1 MRKGLIGV
9 LIWLGLLAGCNGE
22 PIYGGVS
29 LIAYNYTP
37 WSLNPIRISDASG
50 NVAGSSTLP
59 PGGGEGSVSCCY
71 MFKGTD
77 FTVKWSGGDPDLMRE
92 HMYDGKYDEVIFKK
106 QTAVHFPPTEVPD
119 GDGTLILELHIYPD
133 EHMELA
139 LSRKLEGQA
148 RIPIVETTHWLYEKY
163 RNELV
168 GYDQAYELRDVLA
181 KVTKQAWIQY
191 GIEDVE
197 DMRGYMYLYFIV
209 ASDFD
214 KNVEVAKILKDPN
227 RKPGD
232 FGRAVAALSEE
243 KIAQIKASGKPP
255 GEKNVQ

>member
-1 MRKGLIGV
+1 
-9 LIWLGLLAGCNGE
+9 
-22 PIYGGVS
+22 
-29 LIAYNYTP
+29 
-37 WSLNPIRISDASG
+37 
-50 NVAGSSTLP
+50 
-59 PGGGEGSVSCCY
+59 
-71 MFKGTD
+71 
-77 FTVKWSGGDPDLMRE
+77 
-92 HMYDGKYDEVIFKK
+92 
-106 QTAVHFPPTEVPD
+106 
-119 GDGTLILELHIYPD
+119 LHIYPD

-168 GYDQAYELRDVLA
+168 GYEQAYELRDVLA

-191 GIEDVE
+191 GIEDVG

-227 RKPGD
+227 RNPGD

-243 KIAQIKASGKPP
+243 KIARIKASGKPP